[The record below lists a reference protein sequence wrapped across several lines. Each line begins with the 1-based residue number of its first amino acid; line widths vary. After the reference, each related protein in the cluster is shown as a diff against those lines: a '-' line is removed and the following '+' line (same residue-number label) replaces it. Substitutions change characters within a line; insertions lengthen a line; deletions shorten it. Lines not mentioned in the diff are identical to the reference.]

1 MLIMEGIEAVIFD
14 MDGIIIESESL
25 WKKAMI
31 KAFKDIGYD
40 FTIEM
45 CDSTKGMRVDEV
57 SAYWKNKLNATYNP
71 DDITNNITQNVIQ
84 LIKDEGKPLI
94 GLLENIKRIKEKG
107 LKIGLASS
115 SPMNIINTVLNK
127 LDIAK
132 DFDFVHSA
140 EFEDYGKP
148 HPQVFITAANK
159 LNVPTS
165 NCLVIE
171 DSLNGIIAAKAAKMK
186 VVAIPEEGERLLDKF
201 IIADKIVATHNE
213 IVF

>member
-40 FTIEM
+40 FSIEM
-45 CDSTKGMRVDEV
+45 CDTTKGMRVDEV
-57 SAYWKNKLNATYNP
+57 SLHWKNKLNATYNP
-71 DDITNNITQNVIQ
+71 EDITNTIVKNVIE
-84 LIKDEGKPLI
+84 LINNEGKPLV
-94 GLLENIKRIKEKG
+94 GLMENINRIKAKG

-115 SPMNIINTVLNK
+115 SPMNIITTVLNK

-132 DFDFVHSA
+132 YFDFVHSA

-148 HPQVFITAANK
+148 HPQVFITTANK
-159 LNVPTS
+159 LNVSPS

-186 VVAIPEEGERLLDKF
+186 VVAIPEEGEMLLAKF
-201 IIADKIVATHNE
+201 IIADKIVSTHHE
-213 IVF
+213 IIF

>member
-14 MDGIIIESESL
+14 MDGIIIESEGL

-31 KAFKDIGYD
+31 IAFKNIGYD

-57 SAYWKNKLNATYNP
+57 SYYWKNKLKATYNP
-71 DDITNNITQNVIQ
+71 EEITNTIVKHVIQ
-84 LIKDEGKPLI
+84 LINDEGKPLI
-94 GLLENIKRIKEKG
+94 GLMENINRIKEKG

-115 SPMNIINTVLNK
+115 SPMNIIDVVLNK
-127 LDIAK
+127 LNIAK
-132 DFDFVHSA
+132 NFDFVHSA
-140 EFEDYGKP
+140 EYEDYGKP
-148 HPQVFITAANK
+148 HPQVFITTANK
-159 LNVPTS
+159 LNVSPS

-186 VVAIPEEGERLLDKF
+186 VVAIPENGELLLAKF
-201 IIADKIVATHNE
+201 IIADKIVTSHNE
-213 IVF
+213 IIF

>member
-31 KAFKDIGYD
+31 KAFKDIGYG

-57 SAYWKNKLNATYNP
+57 SAYWKNKLKATYKP
-71 DDITNNITQNVIQ
+71 EDITSTIVNNVIE
-84 LIKDEGKPLI
+84 LINNEGKPLA
-94 GLLENIKRIKEKG
+94 GLIENISRIKAKK

-115 SPMNIINTVLNK
+115 SPMNIINIVLKK

-132 DFDFVHSA
+132 YFDFVHSA
-140 EFEDYGKP
+140 EYEDYGKP
-148 HPQVFITAANK
+148 HPQVFITTAKK
-159 LNVPTS
+159 LNVPPI

-171 DSLNGIIAAKAAKMK
+171 DSLNGIIAAKAAKMR
-186 VVAIPEEGERLLDKF
+186 VVAIPEDGERLIEKF
-201 IIADKIVATHNE
+201 IIADRIVETHNE
-213 IVF
+213 IIF